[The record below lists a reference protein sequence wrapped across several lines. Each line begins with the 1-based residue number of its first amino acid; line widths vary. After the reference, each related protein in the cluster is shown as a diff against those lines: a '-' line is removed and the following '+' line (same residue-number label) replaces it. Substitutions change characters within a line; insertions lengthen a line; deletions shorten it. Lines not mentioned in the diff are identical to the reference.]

1 MKSVIL
7 KNELG
12 SIARRLRHT
21 PSPALTPFEVLPS
34 IVVPLVPFQDSTKP
48 ACPNKVL
55 PRRQTMIVPAGKLPL
70 KVLALIVLFLVAR
83 LLARPL
89 RVFGKPFTP
98 AESRQKFTKHA
109 HHAAPFGAFETF
121 WNLCTQYPPLL
132 PTSFVPIKPFAIW
145 YVL

>member
-12 SIARRLRHT
+12 SIARRRRHT

-34 IVVPLVPFQDSTKP
+34 IVVPLVPFQDSTNP
-48 ACPNKVL
+48 AWPKIVF
-55 PRRQTMIVPAGKLPL
+55 PRRHTIIVPAGKHLL
-70 KVLALIVLFLVAR
+70 KVLALIVLFFVAK

-89 RVFGKPFTP
+89 RVFGKPLTP

-109 HHAAPFGAFETF
+109 HHCAPLGAFETF
-121 WNLCTQYPPLL
+121 WNLCTQ
-132 PTSFVPIKPFAIW
+132 
-145 YVL
+145 